1 MHSIYQYNRF
11 SLTNF
16 VQNQAFRIV
25 VKFVLFCTATSGRI
39 LRKLVVSFND
49 PPDANLQLLSSTLLL
64 PVLTCIAS
72 FDSQLYPLTKL
83 AFYEPKGSERTAH
96 KTKTHVSSM
105 ASFDETMGNSL
116 SYDDDG
122 DESDESPHRHTQFLD
137 LTNGEG
143 GDQTNFYEDE
153 DDGGG
158 GGDED
163 EAAAS
168 STASKPAACDKINP
182 NTPGKVVET
191 GQEHTGRWTREEH
204 AAFLSALKQYGKEW
218 KKVAAK
224 VKTRTVVQTRTHA
237 QKYFQKL
244 QKALQTNAPKGG
256 TVEMGVDSRQKAL
269 ALKKKQ
275 QQQQQYQQKKPPIIR
290 SQSTASTHAA
300 AHLMTNLASGAS
312 GDIPSPPVKFAP
324 NTSSFGT
331 GAPYSTAQISAP
343 SFTTHGFSSA
353 NNSHNDQPL
362 LAPQSIPSYPG
373 GFFGRSGSGGMSIT
387 APEHDAASRMGKFPE
402 PSPAATGKRKLAEI
416 AAAQMLAGVM
426 GGKDKDGGGDIT
438 PPPPDGLPDLGQK
451 KIASLSS
458 RLSLQIVN
466 PESLGITYDGFS
478 KRNRG
483 PGGSS
488 PTTPWDGELEALVR
502 YVRSNLSM

>member
-1 MHSIYQYNRF
+1 M
-11 SLTNF
+11 
-16 VQNQAFRIV
+16 

-49 PPDANLQLLSSTLLL
+49 SPDANLQLLSSTLLL

-105 ASFDETMGNSL
+105 SSFDETMGNSL

-244 QKALQTNAPKGG
+244 QKALQTNASKGG

-373 GFFGRSGSGGMSIT
+373 GFFGRSGVG
-387 APEHDAASRMGKFPE
+387 ACQLRH
-402 PSPAATGKRKLAEI
+402 PSMMLPLAW
-416 AAAQMLAGVM
+416 A
-426 GGKDKDGGGDIT
+426 
-438 PPPPDGLPDLGQK
+438 
-451 KIASLSS
+451 
-458 RLSLQIVN
+458 
-466 PESLGITYDGFS
+466 
-478 KRNRG
+478 
-483 PGGSS
+483 SS
-488 PTTPWDGELEALVR
+488 PNRHQQLLGNESWQRLQQLKCWQESWEEKIKTVAVTSHLRHPKVFQILARKRLLVFQVGCR
-502 YVRSNLSM
+502 CKLLIQRVWVSLTMGSLNGIGDREDHRRRLHGMES

>member
-1 MHSIYQYNRF
+1 MI
-11 SLTNF
+11 
-16 VQNQAFRIV
+16 
-25 VKFVLFCTATSGRI
+25 
-39 LRKLVVSFND
+39 
-49 PPDANLQLLSSTLLL
+49 PPDANLQLLSSTLPL

-438 PPPPDGLPDLGQK
+438 PPPPEGLPDLGQK